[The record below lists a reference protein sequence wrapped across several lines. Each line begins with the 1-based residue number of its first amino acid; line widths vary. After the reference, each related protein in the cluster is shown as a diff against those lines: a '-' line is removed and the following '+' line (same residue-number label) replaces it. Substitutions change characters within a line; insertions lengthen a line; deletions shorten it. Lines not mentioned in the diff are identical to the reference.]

1 MIFLLYIVDIAI
13 KMTTRARMRW
23 KLIKNVFG
31 TRWFQ
36 RQRSRNTEHKS
47 KL

>member
-1 MIFLLYIVDIAI
+1 MIFVLYIVEITI
-13 KMTTRARMRW
+13 KMTRARMRW
-23 KLIKNVFG
+23 KLIKNVLG

-36 RQRSRNTEHKS
+36 RQRSRNTRHKS